1 MQSFELNVRL
11 HLLPPRLNRA
21 YVSASTISLQAAEV
35 TPAIP
40 PRRATKKPRGEAP
53 GLSDVCVLCQAIR
66 VARYG
71 ETGAALPE
79 PVLSE
84 VLLVLSRLLLVP
96 LRFIELLLRSEEP
109 DCKEGVEYP
118 PTDSARAT
126 AD

>member
-1 MQSFELNVRL
+1 VQSFELNGRRRLTSPTKSGVRVCI
-11 HLLPPRLNRA
+11 HYLPTGTETVPPATRLGGPQKNPGA
-21 YVSASTISLQAAEV
+21 
-35 TPAIP
+35 
-40 PRRATKKPRGEAP
+40 KAP
-53 GLSDVCVLCQAIR
+53 GLSDVLILCQAMR

-109 DCKEGVEYP
+109 DCNEGVEYP